1 MKIMVAVKLVPDLVE
16 NLEIAPGGTG
26 LDRTYLRL
34 ILSEPDEHALEQALL
49 LKDES
54 TDITV
59 VAPGF
64 EEADDVLFTA
74 AAKGADRLV
83 KLTDGF
89 QEGCNCHALARALR
103 GITSEIQPDL
113 ILTGVQAH
121 DDLDGSLGPLL
132 AGLLNLPYV
141 GNVAGLSIT
150 EGKATARKEYSG
162 GLIGEMEIGLPA
174 VIGIVA
180 AEAPPR
186 YVAVSKVRQMVKSAT
201 LEPYPVGDLDPGGG
215 IELDR
220 MYKPE
225 SVERATMI
233 EGTAEEIA
241 VRLIEV
247 LKELD
252 VL

>member
-64 EEADDVLFTA
+64 EEADD
-74 AAKGADRLV
+74 
-83 KLTDGF
+83 
-89 QEGCNCHALARALR
+89 
-103 GITSEIQPDL
+103 
-113 ILTGVQAH
+113 
-121 DDLDGSLGPLL
+121 DLDGSLGPLL

-162 GLIGEMEIGLPA
+162 GLIGEMEIGFPA

-180 AEAPPR
+180 
-186 YVAVSKVRQMVKSAT
+186 
-201 LEPYPVGDLDPGGG
+201 
-215 IELDR
+215 
-220 MYKPE
+220 
-225 SVERATMI
+225 
-233 EGTAEEIA
+233 
-241 VRLIEV
+241 
-247 LKELD
+247 
-252 VL
+252 